1 MKLIYFKFPAV
12 AADTPATRLYVK
24 IFPFFYVA
32 STVSICVSVWLLLVL
47 NWFFK
52 MSLRKSVLSRG
63 SKRMSVSTKDFSP
76 TTWPR
81 YFDDKRSINVNGSI
95 FNVYVKGSE
104 GPGIVALHGGGYSGL
119 TWALFAEEITTKINC
134 HILAIDLRGH
144 GLTHTRD
151 DSDLDLTTLAND
163 VNDIINGFYIDEIPP
178 IVLIGHSMGG
188 AVAVEAAHIV
198 ENAVGL
204 CVIDVVEGSALESL
218 SAMQNI
224 LRGRPTSFP
233 SLEHAI
239 QWSFRSGQTHN
250 LEAARV
256 SVPGQI
262 KNIKTGQLGTH
273 DAELQATTRDDAG
286 STLRLMHQQS
296 ADSIAEVDENDAAT
310 TSGTSSN
317 SHEEDSACAINPK
330 VYTWR
335 IDLSKTERFWNG
347 WFKGLSQKFL
357 NLPIPKVLLLANIH
371 GLDTVLTIGQMQGK
385 FQMQVLHKSGHAIH
399 EDQPGNVADII
410 SGFLVK
416 QKITVSKEGFTPIMP
431 AC

>member
-1 MKLIYFKFPAV
+1 LISSSF
-12 AADTPATRLYVK
+12 
-24 IFPFFYVA
+24 
-32 STVSICVSVWLLLVL
+32 SIRIL
-47 NWFFK
+47 NRFLK

-76 TTWPR
+76 ITWTR
-81 YFDDKRSINVNGSI
+81 YFDNKKFVSVNGSL
-95 FNVYVKGSE
+95 FNVYVKGSG

-144 GLTHTRD
+144 GLTSTTD
-151 DSDLDLTTLAND
+151 DADLDLATLAND
-163 VNDIINGFYIDEIPP
+163 INDVIRGFYMDEIPP

-188 AVAVEAAHIV
+188 AVAVEAASIV
-198 ENAVGL
+198 EYAVGL

-262 KNIKTGQLGTH
+262 KNLKTGQLGTH
-273 DAELQATTRDDAG
+273 DA
-286 STLRLMHQQS
+286 
-296 ADSIAEVDENDAAT
+296 
-310 TSGTSSN
+310 
-317 SHEEDSACAINPK
+317 
-330 VYTWR
+330 
-335 IDLSKTERFWNG
+335 
-347 WFKGLSQKFL
+347 
-357 NLPIPKVLLLANIH
+357 
-371 GLDTVLTIGQMQGK
+371 
-385 FQMQVLHKSGHAIH
+385 
-399 EDQPGNVADII
+399 
-410 SGFLVK
+410 
-416 QKITVSKEGFTPIMP
+416 
-431 AC
+431 